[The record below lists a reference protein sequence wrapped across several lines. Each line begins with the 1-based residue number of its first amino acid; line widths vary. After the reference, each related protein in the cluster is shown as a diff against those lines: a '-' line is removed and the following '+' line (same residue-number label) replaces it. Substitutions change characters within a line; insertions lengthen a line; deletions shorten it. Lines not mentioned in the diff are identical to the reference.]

1 MERKEAETEG
11 KGKGTKRTENKRREG
26 GKAGGER
33 EEDELKKKG
42 NKGTRNERWGR
53 KGSQPHYLLR
63 VAGKLASRMT
73 RGAKRS
79 ILLALRSTCKCE
91 HFAL

>member
-11 KGKGTKRTENKRREG
+11 KGKGTRKTENKRREG

-53 KGSQPHYLLR
+53 KGSPIIYYAWLESWL
-63 VAGKLASRMT
+63 AG
-73 RGAKRS
+73 
-79 ILLALRSTCKCE
+79 
-91 HFAL
+91 

>member
-1 MERKEAETEG
+1 MERKEAETRG
-11 KGKGTKRTENKRREG
+11 KGKGTRRTENKRREG

-53 KGSQPHYLLR
+53 KGRSPIIYYAWLESWL
-63 VAGKLASRMT
+63 AG
-73 RGAKRS
+73 
-79 ILLALRSTCKCE
+79 
-91 HFAL
+91 